1 MKKILMLA
9 VLAFCVCSLAACG
22 KKEPK
27 PVPTATAKPE
37 AAPVESVPAQI
48 EVTKNDDDSIV
59 ITVKDEPA
67 EVNTEAGEEV
77 TDAAPEQED
86 AAADEQTGVQ
96 EETEVHSETEE
107 TEELQKIE
115 RKK

>member
-48 EVTKNDDDSIV
+48 EVTKNDDSIV

-67 EVNTEAGEEV
+67 EVNAETGEEV
-77 TDAAPEQED
+77 TDAGPEQED
-86 AAADEQTGVQ
+86 VAADEQTGVQ
-96 EETEVHSETEE
+96 EETEVNSETEE